1 MIAVENLTKS
11 YGNNRAL
18 KGVSFSIDKG
28 EIVGF
33 LGPNGAGKST
43 TMKIL
48 TCYMPADS
56 GRATVAGYDT
66 IEESLEVRRH
76 IGYLPENAP
85 LYTDMPVVDFLNFT
99 GSMRGMRGDKL
110 KKRVKNVVERTGL
123 VTAVSKNIGQLSKGY
138 RQRVGLAQAL
148 IHEPDILI
156 LDEPTSGLDPNQI
169 VEIRDLIR
177 EIGREKTVILS
188 THILPEVTA
197 TCDRAVIISDGQVV
211 ASGTPQELMKRGSGT
226 SGITTTIR
234 GPQPDVEHKLAALPG
249 VDLVRELERDDA
261 SGRVRLHVESTQ
273 AGDLAEQIFR
283 CCVDNRWI
291 LTELRQD
298 VASLEDVFAEL
309 TRH

>member
-1 MIAVENLTKS
+1 MISVDNLTKS
-11 YGNNRAL
+11 YGTNRAL
-18 KGVSFSIDKG
+18 KGVSFSINKG

-66 IEESLEVRRH
+66 YENSLDVRRR
-76 IGYLPENAP
+76 IGYLPESAP
-85 LYTDMPVVDFLNFT
+85 LYTDMAVVDFLRFAGN
-99 GSMRGMRGDKL
+99 MRGLKGDRL

-123 VTAVSKNIGQLSKGY
+123 TSAVAKNIGQLSKGY

-148 IHEPDILI
+148 IHEPDILV

-197 TCDRAVIISDGQVV
+197 TCDRAVIISDGKVV
-211 ASGTPQELMKRGSGT
+211 ASGTPDELIRRGSGAC
-226 SGITTTIR
+226 GITTTIR
-234 GPQPDVEHKLAALPG
+234 GPQPDVEHKLAGISG
-249 VDLVRELERDDA
+249 VDMVRQLEA
-261 SGRVRLHVESTQ
+261 TPAGTRLHVESEQ
-273 AGDLAEQIFR
+273 AGELPEKIYR
-283 CCVDNRWI
+283 CCVENGWI

>member
-1 MIAVENLTKS
+1 MIAVDNLTKS
-11 YGNNRAL
+11 YGSNRAL

-56 GRATVAGYDT
+56 GQASVAGFDT
-66 IEESLEVRRH
+66 FEESLQVRRR
-76 IGYLPENAP
+76 IGYLPESAP
-85 LYTDMPVVDFLNFT
+85 LYTEMPVVDFLNFV
-99 GSMRGMRGDKL
+99 GSLRGLRGNKL
-110 KKRVKNVVERTGL
+110 KKRVKDVVERTGL
-123 VTAVSKNIGQLSKGY
+123 VSAVSKNIGQLSKGY

-148 IHEPDILI
+148 IHEPDILV

-197 TCDRAVIISDGQVV
+197 TCDRAIIISDGKVV
-211 ASGTPQELMKRGSGT
+211 ASGTPDELMKRGSGS

-234 GPQPDVEHKLAALPG
+234 GPQPNVEHKLAGLDG
-249 VDLVRELERDDA
+249 VDLVREIERDEA
-261 SGRVRLHVESTQ
+261 AGKVRLHIETKQ
-273 AGDLAEQIFR
+273 AGRLAEDVFR
-283 CCVDNRWI
+283 CCVENGWI
-291 LTELRQD
+291 LSELRQD

>member
-1 MIAVENLTKS
+1 MIQVENLTKS
-11 YGNNRAL
+11 YGKTRAL
-18 KGVSFSIDKG
+18 KGVSFSINKG

-56 GRATVAGYDT
+56 GSASVAGYDT
-66 IEESLEVRRH
+66 FDSSLEVRKR
-76 IGYLPENAP
+76 IGYLPESAP
-85 LYTDMPVVDFLNFT
+85 LYTDMPVVDFLKFA
-99 GSMRGMRGDKL
+99 GSMHGL
-110 KKRVKNVVERTGL
+110 KGNRLQKQVKNVIDRTGL
-123 VTAVSKNIGQLSKGY
+123 GSAVAKNIGELSKGY

-148 IHEPDILI
+148 IHEPDFLV

-197 TCDRAVIISDGQVV
+197 TCDRAIIISDGRVV
-211 ASGTPQELMKRGSGT
+211 ASGTPDELIRRGSGAA
-226 SGITTTIR
+226 GITTSIR
-234 GPQPDVEHKLAALPG
+234 GPQPDVEHKVAAIPG
-249 VDLVRELERDDA
+249 VDTVRQLEVLKDKT
-261 SGRVRLHVESTQ
+261 VRLHVDSENGQ
-273 AGDLAEQIFR
+273 DLPEKIFR
-283 CCVDNRWI
+283 CCVDNGWT

-309 TRH
+309 TRQ

>member
-1 MIAVENLTKS
+1 MITVDNLTKS
-11 YGNNRAL
+11 YGTTRAL
-18 KGVSFSIDKG
+18 KGVSFTINKG

-56 GRATVAGYDT
+56 GQATVAGFDT
-66 IEESLEVRRH
+66 FEKSLEVRRR
-76 IGYLPENAP
+76 IGYLPESAP
-85 LYTDMPVVDFLNFT
+85 LYTEMAVVDFLKFA
-99 GSMRGMRGDKL
+99 GGMHGL
-110 KKRVKNVVERTGL
+110 KGNRLSSRIKNVIDRTGL
-123 VTAVSKNIGQLSKGY
+123 GSAVAKNIGELSKGY

-148 IHEPDILI
+148 IHEPDILV

-188 THILPEVTA
+188 THILPEVAA
-197 TCDRAVIISDGQVV
+197 TCDRAIIISDGQVV
-211 ASGTPQELMKRGSGT
+211 ASGTPDELIRRGSGMA
-226 SGITTTIR
+226 GITTAIR
-234 GPQPDVEHKLAALPG
+234 GPQPDVEHKLAAIPG
-249 VDLVRELERDDA
+249 VDMVRQLEVLKDG
-261 SGRVRLHVESTQ
+261 STRLHLDSESAQ
-273 AGDLAEQIFR
+273 NLSEKIFR
-283 CCVDNRWI
+283 CCVENGWT

>member
-1 MIAVENLTKS
+1 MIQVENLTKS
-11 YGNNRAL
+11 YGKTKAL
-18 KGVSFSIDKG
+18 KGVTFSINKG

-56 GRATVAGYDT
+56 GQATVAGFDTYDK
-66 IEESLEVRRH
+66 SLQVRRR
-76 IGYLPENAP
+76 IGYLPESAP
-85 LYTDMPVVDFLNFT
+85 LYSDMVVVDFLKFA
-99 GSMRGMRGDKL
+99 GSMHGL
-110 KKRVKNVVERTGL
+110 KGNRLAGRVRNVVDRTGL
-123 VTAVSKNIGQLSKGY
+123 TSAVAKNIGELSKGY
-138 RQRVGLAQAL
+138 RQRVGLAAAL

-197 TCDRAVIISDGQVV
+197 TCDRAIIINNGQVV
-211 ASGTPQELMKRGSGT
+211 ASGTPDELIRRGSGAA
-226 SGITTTIR
+226 GITATVH
-234 GPQPDVEHKLAALPG
+234 GPQPDVEHKLASIPG
-249 VDLVRELERDDA
+249 VDMVRQLEIAKD
-261 SGRVRLHVESTQ
+261 GGVRLHVDSESGQ
-273 AGDLAEQIFR
+273 NLPEKIFR
-283 CCVDNRWI
+283 CCVENGWVM
-291 LTELRQD
+291 TELRQD

-309 TRH
+309 TRQ